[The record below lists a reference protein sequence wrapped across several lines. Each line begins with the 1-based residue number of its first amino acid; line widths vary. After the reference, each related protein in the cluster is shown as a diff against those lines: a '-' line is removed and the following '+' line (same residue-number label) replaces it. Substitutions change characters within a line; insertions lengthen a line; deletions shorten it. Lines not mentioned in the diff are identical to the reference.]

1 MSYCTPEFSEV
12 LVLPE
17 YVVLSTPEYF
27 VVQSTLHS
35 RVLVLWSTRTSTTCT
50 LKNNY
55 ICTFVVEI
63 TYFSFSGS
71 NIMNWTHNFLFK
83 IYSEA
88 GTFVL
93 ALFSSLIFQLALVA
107 QWLVSRTFTATRPG
121 TKSCPGSWDEGR
133 NFAYKTQAAVWPT
146 GPQRF
151 AVK

>member
-1 MSYCTPEFSEV
+1 
-12 LVLPE
+12 
-17 YVVLSTPEYF
+17 
-27 VVQSTLHS
+27 
-35 RVLVLWSTRTSTTCT
+35 
-50 LKNNY
+50 
-55 ICTFVVEI
+55 
-63 TYFSFSGS
+63 
-71 NIMNWTHNFLFK
+71 MNWTHNFLFK

-121 TKSCPGSWDEGR
+121 TKSRPGSWDEER